1 MRIVR
6 RLIESP
12 ERSSKILIGGLFLA
26 LAWRLGADFAETQR
40 PTDLLTVVGAALV
53 VILTCLRR
61 STQSVDRR
69 TSVRS
74 VTAISMLAPL
84 LISPGGTEGFISEGA
99 AAALLSV
106 GLIIA
111 LGDKMSLGRSFGVL
125 PANRGVM
132 ERGLYKLVRHPIYLG
147 YLITHI
153 AFLGAHPSGWNVT
166 VLLAGDV
173 ALLVRALY
181 EEETLGRDPQYV
193 RYCQNVRWRIIPGVC

>member
-1 MRIVR
+1 MKIVR

-12 ERSSKILIGGLFLA
+12 ERSSRLLIGGLFLA
-26 LAWRLGADFAETQR
+26 LAWRLGSDFVETQR

-69 TSVRS
+69 TVVRT
-74 VTAISMLAPL
+74 VTGISMLAPM
-84 LISPGGTEGFISEGA
+84 LIDPGRSEAFISESA
-99 AAALLSV
+99 AVFLLSV

-111 LGDKMSLGRSFGVL
+111 LGGKMSLGRSFGVL
-125 PANRGVM
+125 PANRGVR
-132 ERGLYKLVRHPIYLG
+132 EHGLYRVVRHPIYLG

-153 AFLGAHPSGWNVT
+153 AFLAAHPSAWNAA

-193 RYCQNVRWRIIPGVC
+193 RYCQNVKWRIIPGVC